1 MLVLVLGPSHL
12 PGIGI
17 DASESSLM
25 NSMMGN
31 GLYIDQSSSQRAL
44 SPEDVEPLADPSV
57 NHADAVSLQQHFAQQ
72 QLHSLESFHV
82 QQPCLSTQVPLSS
95 DTAQNT
101 CIAVG
106 ETERRS
112 GDESVNDYAAKPE
125 ETMDDIMRF
134 FLKVLPSFCNS
145 CMVVWQL
152 SVHDFLSYHSGR
164 HNSSMHAVCEKFTNF
179 CKPAAG
185 WLGILLFLSHPT
197 SYRAKCL

>member
-1 MLVLVLGPSHL
+1 MHAVLSIRTGKSLIHRLVMGAGPSHL

-31 GLYIDQSSSQRAL
+31 GMYIDQSSSQRAL
-44 SPEDVEPLADPSV
+44 SPEDVETLTDPSV
-57 NHADAVSLQQHFAQQ
+57 HHADAVSLQQHLVQQ
-72 QLHSLESFHV
+72 QLQSLDSFHV
-82 QQPCLSTQVPLSS
+82 QQPCLSTQVPVSS

-134 FLKVLPSFCNS
+134 FLKVPSGCLES
-145 CMVVWQL
+145 CMK
-152 SVHDFLSYHSGR
+152 H
-164 HNSSMHAVCEKFTNF
+164 E
-179 CKPAAG
+179 
-185 WLGILLFLSHPT
+185 
-197 SYRAKCL
+197 

>member
-1 MLVLVLGPSHL
+1 MHAAYLIRTGKSLIYRLVLVAGPSHL

-25 NSMMGN
+25 NSMMGT

-44 SPEDVEPLADPSV
+44 SPEDVETLTDPSV
-57 NHADAVSLQQHFAQQ
+57 HHADAVSLQQHFVQQ
-72 QLHSLESFHV
+72 QLQSLDSFHV
-82 QQPCLSTQVPLSS
+82 QQPCLSTQVPVSS

-134 FLKVLPSFCNS
+134 FLKVPSGCLES
-145 CMVVWQL
+145 CMK
-152 SVHDFLSYHSGR
+152 H
-164 HNSSMHAVCEKFTNF
+164 E
-179 CKPAAG
+179 
-185 WLGILLFLSHPT
+185 
-197 SYRAKCL
+197 